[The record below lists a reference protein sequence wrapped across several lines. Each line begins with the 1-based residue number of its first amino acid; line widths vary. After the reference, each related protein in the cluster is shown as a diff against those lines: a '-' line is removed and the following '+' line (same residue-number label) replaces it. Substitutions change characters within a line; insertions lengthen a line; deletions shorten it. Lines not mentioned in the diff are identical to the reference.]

1 SHAAR
6 RSGSPRGRANPEGL
20 AASEDHR
27 WGRRCSRC
35 SWAHGVA
42 CPTWQ
47 IAPQRR
53 LSLSEPN
60 LHSKVRTGRKFDR
73 QLPDSWSK
81 VSAGRKFEVAAPYE
95 KLGTS
100 SSLAIR

>member
-1 SHAAR
+1 M
-6 RSGSPRGRANPEGL
+6 
-20 AASEDHR
+20 
-27 WGRRCSRC
+27 
-35 SWAHGVA
+35 A

-81 VSAGRKFEVAAPYE
+81 VCAGRKFEVAAPYE

-100 SSLAIR
+100 SSLAIRLPISRDAVAAGEGALSTWTWRGARS